1 MKNFSIVAVFLTVFI
16 SCDDDK
22 VISSYVDPRY
32 AQMSDV
38 RNITSTSATFELK
51 IKHPVVKVSDGYK
64 VDDKYFERYQFFYTT
79 DPDQHLRLWQRIEGS
94 PEDDSGVYSLDVSDL
109 SPNTTYYV
117 RTGVFI
123 APRNVQQ
130 FNMSISGSIM
140 EFATNK

>member
-1 MKNFSIVAVFLTVFI
+1 ML
-16 SCDDDK
+16 
-22 VISSYVDPRY
+22 
-32 AQMSDV
+32 
-38 RNITSTSATFELK
+38 
-51 IKHPVVKVSDGYK
+51 KVSDGYK